1 MRWPTASLF
10 LIVVVLLGGMLTAF
24 AQSPTSYQ
32 WCARQFGNWMI
43 GPMSCYF
50 TSYQQC
56 RRTLSVTGG
65 VCFQSPYYNQ
75 APPDDAT
82 LPRRRQ
88 EG

>member
-1 MRWPTASLF
+1 MRWSTASLF

-32 WCARQFGNWMI
+32 WCARHFGNWMI
-43 GPMSCYF
+43 GQMSCYF

-56 RRTLSVTGG
+56 RRTLSVAGG
-65 VCFQSPYYNQ
+65 ICFQSPYCNQ
-75 APPDDAT
+75 APPDAA

-88 EG
+88 DG